1 MLNSKLIISI
11 VFFSF
16 LLFCTSIVKNKTRII
31 EKNIAIHEKKIS
43 YLEKELHESQLDF
56 YYLTSPKLLQEKM
69 FFLTNEKYH
78 YMSLSKIYLNYDDFI
93 NEQKKISKK

>member
-1 MLNSKLIISI
+1 MPSTKLIISI
-11 VFFSF
+11 TIFSF
-16 LLFCTSIVKNKTRII
+16 LLFFTSIVKNKTREI
-31 EKNIAIHEKKIS
+31 EKNIIFHEQKIS
-43 YLEKELHESQLDF
+43 NLEKELYESQLDF